1 MVAELSCPRD
11 RSRGATD
18 LALANVDGTL
28 GGLMFR
34 KLAGTE
40 MKALDVE
47 YRCLSEPRG
56 DMFKSC

>member
-1 MVAELSCPRD
+1 
-11 RSRGATD
+11 
-18 LALANVDGTL
+18 
-28 GGLMFR
+28 MFR